1 MSLYSRTKIN
11 HVYFFHMHLE
21 REYVKINAQ
30 KNKFAKDYH
39 MCLNRRWASSQNNIP
54 QKGVSHL
61 MFDPSHSLSWCR
73 EHVLTLFRT
82 TVHSLL
88 KMHQPE

>member
-1 MSLYSRTKIN
+1 
-11 HVYFFHMHLE
+11 MHLE

-73 EHVLTLFRT
+73 EHVLNFI
-82 TVHSLL
+82 SNNSAQFA
-88 KMHQPE
+88 KDASA